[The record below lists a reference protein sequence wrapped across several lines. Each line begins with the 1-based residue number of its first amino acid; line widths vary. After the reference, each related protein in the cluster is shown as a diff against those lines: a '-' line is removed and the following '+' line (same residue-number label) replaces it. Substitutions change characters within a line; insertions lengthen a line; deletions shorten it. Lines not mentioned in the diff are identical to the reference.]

1 MKLSRNKIDKIFKIR
16 KQSKKKYKKRKNTK
30 GGMVRRSFRENKL
43 NLKKRTLRLKMKV
56 QQGGLNNKI
65 ITRLSEAIGKKD
77 PVF

>member
-43 NLKKRTLRLKMKV
+43 NLKKRTL
-56 QQGGLNNKI
+56 QKI
-65 ITRLSEAIGKKD
+65 
-77 PVF
+77 